1 MNSQVSPTLAKILN
15 ECFAVPLPL
24 ATSRRWVPI
33 RECVIC
39 RTSDAATQAGSRY
52 CENCLADGTAE
63 ALEEMTVG
71 ETLRLR
77 AEAES

>member
-39 RTSDAATQAGSRY
+39 RTSDSATQSGSRF
-52 CENCLADGTAE
+52 CETCLVDGSADADE
-63 ALEEMTVG
+63 AIHDG
-71 ETLRLR
+71 RW
-77 AEAES
+77 ES